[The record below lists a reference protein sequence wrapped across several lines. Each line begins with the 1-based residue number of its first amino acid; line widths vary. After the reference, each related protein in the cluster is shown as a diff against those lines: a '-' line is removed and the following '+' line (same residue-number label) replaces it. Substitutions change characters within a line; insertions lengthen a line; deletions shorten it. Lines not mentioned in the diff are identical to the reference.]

1 MNYSDLGLPIPLG
14 TIAQL
19 NTVTEANITL
29 SNVAT
34 GNVSITAHGFAPIL
48 PNNATEY
55 LDGTGNYS
63 TPAGGVSFAQVA
75 AIASLRI

>member
-1 MNYSDLGLPIPLG
+1 MNYSDLGLPIALG

-19 NTVTEANITL
+19 NTITETNITL
-29 SNVAT
+29 SNVTT
-34 GNVSITAHGFAPIL
+34 GNVSTSAHGFAPIL
-48 PNNATEY
+48 PNDATKY

-63 TPAGGVSFAQVA
+63 TPPGGLNFAQAA